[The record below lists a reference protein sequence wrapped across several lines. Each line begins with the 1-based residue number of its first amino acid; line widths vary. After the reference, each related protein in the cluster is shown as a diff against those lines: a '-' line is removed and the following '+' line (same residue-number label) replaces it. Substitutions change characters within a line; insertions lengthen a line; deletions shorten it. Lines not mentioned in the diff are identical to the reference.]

1 MVKLVILTILF
12 STMLIVLKSVNSDLF
27 VPALV
32 CSGVIILSFGI
43 TYLNQ
48 AFSFISSLI
57 DSTKID
63 VEFYK
68 IIFKIVGIA
77 YLIEFGAG
85 TVEEVG
91 YKSLSDKLV
100 MVGKIII
107 FVVSMP
113 IFYAIFNLLGS
124 LIQWK
129 KL

>member
-12 STMLIVLKSVNSDLF
+12 STILIVLKNVNSDLF

-32 CSGVIILSFGI
+32 CSGVVIASFGI

-48 AFSFISSLI
+48 AYSFITSLI

-68 IIFKIVGIA
+68 ILFKVVGIA
-77 YLIEFGAG
+77 YLIEFGAS

-91 YKSLSDKLV
+91 YKSLADKLV

-107 FVVSMP
+107 FIVSMP

-124 LIQWK
+124 LTG
-129 KL
+129 

>member
-124 LIQWK
+124 LIQ
-129 KL
+129 